1 WTRKIAAEVIPGV
14 IHPLTWSINSP
25 LTCGV
30 WGEIFTIVLGE
41 RAKGLDFAK
50 TATLHYSRAYFNA
63 SLLGEIFLAMGLPP
77 ESLEFL
83 TRGASMTKPPLDSTL
98 TNLPGLTRLLK
109 RELDLEKDFKW
120 DYRQV
125 FIPGLTELSNVV
137 IEQLS
142 LD

>member
-1 WTRKIAAEVIPGV
+1 
-14 IHPLTWSINSP
+14 
-25 LTCGV
+25 
-30 WGEIFTIVLGE
+30 
-41 RAKGLDFAK
+41 
-50 TATLHYSRAYFNA
+50 
-63 SLLGEIFLAMGLPP
+63 
-77 ESLEFL
+77 
-83 TRGASMTKPPLDSTL
+83 MTKPPLDSTL

-142 LD
+142 LDQLLSRIDLILDLLHRGTYYSILAPLSAAVRQGILGAKAEAIDNSVTPEVASLKAMRLLAVDAKQILDDNCEPEQIFSELAKTTL